1 MLDVLHHLKA
11 GIEEGIVEPSGIDGV
26 YRVPSALR
34 AHARRAAGDDDI
46 RGLMEGSDFFIGAY
60 EPLKELKDRIRG
72 ILPHWWRTD
81 IHHIVENH
89 HLQYLARVVKVDN
102 RTYRQKEPCV
112 VFLRDSHRLAFD
124 NAIRDAENLILE
136 DAKFRFVD
144 EFRAAHRG
152 KLTRLDRT
160 ALTRLKDQWL
170 KRQAMERK
178 VGRLQLQKEIRDA
191 LVRIYD
197 FAYHEAD
204 LRPLKL
210 IARSVLQGMPL

>member
-1 MLDVLHHLKA
+1 MQDVRYHLKA
-11 GIEEGIVEPSGIDGV
+11 GIEEGIIEPTGIDGV
-26 YRVPSALR
+26 YRVPSAIR
-34 AHARRAAGDDDI
+34 SRARRTAGDDDI

-60 EPLKELKDRIRG
+60 EPLKELKDRIRD

-89 HLQYLARVVKVDN
+89 HLQYLARVTRVDD
-102 RTYRQKEPCV
+102 RTYREKEPCV

-136 DAKFRFVD
+136 DAKFHFVD
-144 EFRAAHRG
+144 EFREAHRG
-152 KLTRLDRT
+152 RLSRLDRT
-160 ALTRLKDQWL
+160 ATTRLKDQWL
-170 KRQAMERK
+170 KRQAVERK
-178 VGRLQLQKEIRDA
+178 VARLQLQRQIRDT
-191 LVRIYD
+191 LVRIYG

-210 IARSVLQGMPL
+210 IASSVLHSMPL